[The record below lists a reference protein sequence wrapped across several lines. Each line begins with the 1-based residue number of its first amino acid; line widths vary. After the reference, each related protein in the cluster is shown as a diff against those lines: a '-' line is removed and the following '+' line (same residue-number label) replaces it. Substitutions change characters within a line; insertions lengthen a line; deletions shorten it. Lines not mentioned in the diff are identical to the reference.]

1 MKNKIIHEDITDDIG
16 KAEEEAVK
24 ATQAK
29 ADAESRLADLRKKK
43 ADSTK
48 SALEENP
55 KLTNDMGKDNYVDDE
70 GRMAKSQMYKMA
82 DYITKLSNMLDDMEQ
97 LPSWVQAKI
106 TKASGMMSAVY
117 HYLDYEFARKDDN
130 LMEHVD
136 SYKKQAKRAVLME
149 GAMKRF
155 FEAFDQGMTNEEIIQ
170 DYASRGTQVP
180 EAFVANA
187 RRQYEGYKKLKL
199 ELEMSE
205 KEFKNSATKIIN
217 NPEENEVVQGE
228 EKQLA
233 SGLFNEKLDP
243 VGQEDDDVN
252 NDGKVDKTDKY
263 LKNKRKAV
271 SKAINKQKN
280 KK

>member
-29 ADAESRLADLRKKK
+29 ADAESKLADLRKKK

-55 KLTNDMGKDNYVDDE
+55 KLTNDIGKDNYVDDE

-217 NPEENEVVQGE
+217 NPAASKTISPEE
-228 EKQLA
+228 
-233 SGLFNEKLDP
+233 S
-243 VGQEDDDVN
+243 
-252 NDGKVDKTDKY
+252 KVIFAPTI
-263 LKNKRKAV
+263 
-271 SKAINKQKN
+271 S
-280 KK
+280 